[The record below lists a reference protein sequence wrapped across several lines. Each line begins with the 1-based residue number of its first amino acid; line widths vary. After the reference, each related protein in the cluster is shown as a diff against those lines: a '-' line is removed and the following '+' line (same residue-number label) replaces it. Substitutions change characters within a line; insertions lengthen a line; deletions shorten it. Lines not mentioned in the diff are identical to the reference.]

1 LFARQQPALEAMD
14 DDTPRPRRQAI
25 MRG

>member
-1 LFARQQPALEAMD
+1 LFARRQPALEAMD

-25 MRG
+25 MRT